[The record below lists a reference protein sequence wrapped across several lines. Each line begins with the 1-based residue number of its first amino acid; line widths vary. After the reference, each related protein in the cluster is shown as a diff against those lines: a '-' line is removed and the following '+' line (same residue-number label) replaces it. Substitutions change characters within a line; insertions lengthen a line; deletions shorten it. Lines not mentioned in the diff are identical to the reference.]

1 MSNDKIS
8 ATKGPRHRL
17 KNDETTDTAVFP
29 AITGNDRY
37 RNHIVYRV
45 TYKLSS
51 FLFRRNDVKTMS
63 SVSIP
68 HYGWITGAA
77 VVVLVLF
84 MHLLIRP
91 LAYSGLDT
99 TQKNDFLNPGT
110 GVSKVMLLNE
120 RAPIGV
126 MLMCGI
132 IIIACFMAK
141 HVLMRIYKQNDN
153 SYRHIVKK
161 RRSMLNVMII
171 ANIAVII
178 IVFILSKIGYWFK
191 FFLGSVFNV
200 SVGIFPF
207 QAQFFDTVVGAGSSA
222 SRFFLALFAG
232 ILVALVFHRTAFIY
246 TSFLPLSVNDV
257 QNMIERAEKRE
268 IDIKKDIKF
277 IHQDRKLLKKEGLG
291 IKEIYNLA
299 KLEANSNNLVNY
311 RIEYGD
317 TLALADSSDDEY
329 QHSDKSKPIKFFKWN
344 IPLRLMAVVLWLI
357 SFYCTGFVVIS
368 TIPRT

>member
-1 MSNDKIS
+1 MSNDEIS
-8 ATKGPRHRL
+8 ATKASDY
-17 KNDETTDTAVFP
+17 KIKDDETTDTAVFP
-29 AITGNDRY
+29 AITGNDSY
-37 RNHIVYRV
+37 HNHIVYRV

-68 HYGWITGAA
+68 HYGWITGTA

-126 MLMCGI
+126 MLMCAI

-153 SYRHIVKK
+153 SYRHVVKK
-161 RRSMLNVMII
+161 RRSMLNKMII
-171 ANIAVII
+171 ANIVVIVV
-178 IVFILSKIGYWFK
+178 VFILSKIGYWFK

-200 SVGIFPF
+200 SVGAFPF
-207 QAQFFDTVVGAGSSA
+207 QVQFFDTVVGAGSGA
-222 SRFFLALFAG
+222 SRLFLALFAG

-246 TSFLPLSVNDV
+246 AAFLPLSAKDG
-257 QNMIERAEKRE
+257 QNAIGRAEKRKV
-268 IDIKKDIKF
+268 DIEKDIKF
-277 IHQDRKLLKKEGLG
+277 IHQDRKLLKKEGPG

-299 KLEANSNNLVNY
+299 RLDANSDNLTNY

-317 TLALADSSDDEY
+317 PLALAESIDDEY
-329 QHSDKSKPIKFFKWN
+329 QYPDKSRPIKFFKWN
-344 IPLRLMAVVLWLI
+344 IPLRLMAAILWLI